1 MKKISFISLLL
12 FLFFACQS
20 VEKTEEPENLIP
32 EEKMVEVLV
41 DLAKLDASVSYNES
55 AFLKRQ
61 VKIKK
66 IIFSK
71 YSIDSLQF
79 AKSSNYYAEDFT
91 RNQRIYDNVKARL
104 ERDKARVDSILK
116 VEDSLRVQKKKGS
129 LKALKKKQTSKASK

>member
-129 LKALKKKQTSKASK
+129 LKALKKKANQ